1 MGGDGTDSTADRP
14 FRVLVRK
21 EERATVF
28 EDRKSSLPSSTAVAG
43 GDEEMK
49 EQSRSRPLARAVL
62 RTQPDHR
69 LVALARE
76 GRDSAFDEIVRR
88 YRPGLV
94 AFAAAYAPR
103 DSAEDVVQE
112 GLAAAWRAM
121 HESETEIQL
130 KPWLYTIVRNR
141 ALNAR
146 RDARPHEPLGE
157 DIDGVLQPDEIA
169 LTNEE
174 LERAVAAVNAL
185 PPTQRKALVR
195 SALDGRTHDQIAA
208 ELGSSPGA
216 VGQLVFR
223 ARAGLRNGLGLLIPL
238 PLLRLLLEPGAE
250 AAAGAAGAGAAAAA
264 AGGGGSMLAKGAAIG
279 LVGVIAAG
287 SGVAI
292 ERSTRSQARDDAPVA
307 SRSAGDGRESLD
319 RSGSGS
325 SAPATT
331 SSGQTGSGDDG
342 GSSGPGPSGEDDSGD
357 EGGGSENSGPGST
370 SSGSS
375 ASSGPGGGE
384 DRDGADDDSGS
395 SGSGHS
401 GLGDDDSGS
410 GSSGSGHSGSGSSG
424 SGHSGSGSSGSGH
437 SGSGSSGSGHSGP
450 GSSEPELEVEDVATP
465 TTTTTT
471 IDEPDEDNSGSGSSG
486 SGSSGSG
493 GSSGP
498 G

>member
-1 MGGDGTDSTADRP
+1 MNR
-14 FRVLVRK
+14 
-21 EERATVF
+21 
-28 EDRKSSLPSSTAVAG
+28 
-43 GDEEMK
+43 
-49 EQSRSRPLARAVL
+49 QSRLQPLARAVL

-112 GLAAAWRAM
+112 ALAAAWRAM
-121 HESETEIQL
+121 RESETEIQL

-157 DIDGVLQPDEIA
+157 EIDGVRQPDEIA

-174 LERAVAAVNAL
+174 LERAVAAVHAL
-185 PPTQRKALVR
+185 PPAQRKALVR
-195 SALDGRTHDQIAA
+195 SALDGRTHGQIAA
-208 ELGSSPGA
+208 ELGSTPGA

-223 ARAGLRNGLGLLIPL
+223 ARAGLSSGLGLLIPL

-250 AAAGAAGAGAAAAA
+250 AAAGATGVGAAAAA

-279 LVGVIAAG
+279 IVGVIAAG

-292 ERSTRSQARDDAPVA
+292 ERSTRSSDTRDAPVA
-307 SRSAGDGRESLD
+307 SRTAEDGGGSAR
-319 RSGSGS
+319 GSGPGL
-325 SAPATT
+325 AATTT
-331 SSGQTGSGDDG
+331 SSGETGSGGNGSSSG
-342 GSSGPGPSGEDDSGD
+342 GGASSGPGPSGENERDDGDGESGD
-357 EGGGSENSGPGST
+357 DGGGVNSGPGSA
-370 SSGSS
+370 SSGPS
-375 ASSGPGGGE
+375 ASSGSGSDGDERE
-384 DRDGADDDSGS
+384 DDFDDSGS

-401 GLGDDDSGS
+401 GSGGGGDSGS
-410 GSSGSGHSGSGSSG
+410 GSSGSGHSGSGSDSG
-424 SGHSGSGSSGSGH
+424 
-437 SGSGSSGSGHSGP
+437 
-450 GSSEPELEVEDVATP
+450 EDEVEVEEEDVTTP
-465 TTTTTT
+465 TTTTTV
-471 IDEPDEDNSGSGSSG
+471 DDDFDDDNSGSGSSG

-493 GSSGP
+493 SSGS
-498 G
+498 GGSGSD

>member
-1 MGGDGTDSTADRP
+1 
-14 FRVLVRK
+14 
-21 EERATVF
+21 VF
-28 EDRKSSLPSSTAVAG
+28 SDRKSSPASSTAQAD
-43 GDEEMK
+43 GDEEMNR
-49 EQSRSRPLARAVL
+49 QSRLQPLARAVL

-121 HESETEIQL
+121 QESETEIQL

-146 RDARPHEPLGE
+146 RDARPHEPLGD

-208 ELGSSPGA
+208 ELGSTPGA

-223 ARAGLRNGLGLLIPL
+223 ARARLRNGLGLLIPL

-264 AGGGGSMLAKGAAIG
+264 AGGGGSMLAKGTAIG

-292 ERSTRSQARDDAPVA
+292 ERSTRSQNKDDAPVA
-307 SRSAGDGRESLD
+307 SRSAGDEREGLGG
-319 RSGSGS
+319 SGSGS
-325 SAPATT
+325 GSAATT
-331 SSGQTGSGDDG
+331 NSSDQSGSGDDG
-342 GSSGPGPSGEDDSGD
+342 GSSGPGPGGEDDAGD
-357 EGGGSENSGPGST
+357 DGGGSENSGPGST
-370 SSGSS
+370 SSGPS

-384 DRDGADDDSGS
+384 DRDAAGDHSGSGGSGHSSSADDS
-395 SGSGHS
+395 SGSGS
-401 GLGDDDSGS
+401 
-410 GSSGSGHSGSGSSG
+410 
-424 SGHSGSGSSGSGH
+424 

-450 GSSEPELEVEDVATP
+450 GSSEPEVEVEVEDLTTP
-465 TTTTTT
+465 TTTT
-471 IDEPDEDNSGSGSSG
+471 IDELDEDNSGSGSSNSGSGSSGSG